1 MPASVLRVLDKTQ
14 EGKSSYYSPTLQMKK
29 LRCVEEYSS
38 LPIPGTYSKKEH
50 RSSMCGYGTHTF
62 DPGVFWP
69 VRVGE
74 RPCLSVY
81 GTSPLQHGRR
91 GAEPVPGLRALR

>member
-62 DPGVFWP
+62 DPWGILASES
-69 VRVGE
+69 RGE
-74 RPCLSVY
+74 ALSISLWY
-81 GTSPLQHGRR
+81 FPTAAWKKGC
-91 GAEPVPGLRALR
+91 